1 VNIFSV
7 SSDAQDVEMLL
18 SNVAEEM
25 RRWEGGEL
33 PRMQSIRV
41 LDLSVMVQDNDR
53 IGQQASRLKGQWNID
68 RSAVIQSTRPVLGPW
83 IVRFQ
88 HVVRKLTWWYL
99 EPILQQI
106 RRFQRNAALAAD
118 GLAQN
123 QRRLLARC
131 EDLTKEVTVLRD
143 RLETLEAQESPA
155 GEDLETDAEDGC

>member
-1 VNIFSV
+1 MNIFSV

-18 SNVAEEM
+18 SNVAEKM
-25 RRWEGGEL
+25 RGWEGGEL
-33 PRMQSIRV
+33 PV
-41 LDLSVMVQDNDR
+41 LDLSLMVQDNAR
-53 IGQQASRLKGQWNID
+53 TGQQASRLKGQWNID
-68 RSAVIQSTRPVLGPW
+68 RSAVIQSTRPVVGPW

-88 HVVRKLTWWYL
+88 HVVRRLTWWYL

-131 EDLTKEVTVLRD
+131 EDLTTEVAALRH
-143 RLETLEAQESPA
+143 RLEALEAQESPA
-155 GEDLETDAEDGC
+155 DGGLETDAEDDR